1 MKQNYWE
8 TVRNQIQIK
17 YNECRDYRGRKGQ
30 HILLFESDD
39 WGSIRMSNRQDW
51 NELLRKGYPVDKR
64 PYERFDTLESP
75 QDLEY
80 LFEVLSRYKDVQ
92 GNHPIITANM
102 LMVNPDFERIEKDN
116 FQNYFYEP
124 ITNTYCRYWG
134 DARVLDVMKQGMDA
148 GVFMPQSH
156 GREHFNVTQWMH
168 GLQAGDEDLITAFK
182 YGMCG
187 IASKRQPEKGNQ
199 LMNALRAANHIER
212 KEIDIITVEGL
223 SFFKEMWGFLSASF
237 VAPCYC
243 WDKDMELVLATNG
256 VKLIQTS
263 RFSKPAYNTKR
274 RYFYTGE
281 RNSQGIIY
289 SVRNC
294 HFEPSTSQDDSNI
307 DALMLQVDSI
317 FESHRIAVFSTHRIN
332 YVGGI
337 DNNNRAS
344 TLRLLDSFLN
354 RLLEKYPDV
363 IFMSSNQLIR
373 VL

>member
-199 LMNALRAANHIER
+199 LMNALRAANHTDR
-212 KEIDIITVEGL
+212 K
-223 SFFKEMWGFLSASF
+223 
-237 VAPCYC
+237 
-243 WDKDMELVLATNG
+243 
-256 VKLIQTS
+256 
-263 RFSKPAYNTKR
+263 
-274 RYFYTGE
+274 
-281 RNSQGIIY
+281 
-289 SVRNC
+289 SV
-294 HFEPSTSQDDSNI
+294 
-307 DALMLQVDSI
+307 V
-317 FESHRIAVFSTHRIN
+317 
-332 YVGGI
+332 
-337 DNNNRAS
+337 
-344 TLRLLDSFLN
+344 
-354 RLLEKYPDV
+354 
-363 IFMSSNQLIR
+363 
-373 VL
+373 